1 MATEKEILNIEYHTR
16 ILVKEALRRYGSAR
30 TASKYLK
37 VSDRTVF
44 RYMNKFN
51 KGEIQK
57 IKTISGQVYRVVLG
71 PFSSIDSANK
81 TVKMVKSSG
90 HDALILINK

>member
-1 MATEKEILNIEYHTR
+1 MATKKEILNIEYHTR

-30 TASKYLK
+30 TASKYLE

-51 KGEIQK
+51 LDINGNDTTSIQGRCK
-57 IKTISGQVYRVVLG
+57 AYCFIPSGIGTDGYFERY
-71 PFSSIDSANK
+71 DSVQTENQTA
-81 TVKMVKSSG
+81 
-90 HDALILINK
+90 D